1 MPKERLKQMAKNAP
15 TSHDDD
21 ISELIRDVSK
31 GRYQLPDFQRDWTWD
46 DDRIKGIIASL
57 TMAYPMG
64 AVMCLENGGDF
75 KLKRRCFAG
84 VEIDAETV
92 EPDKLVLDGQQR
104 LTSLY
109 LSLCCKKPVH
119 TKNARGDERR
129 LFYYADIRAC
139 LDDGVDRVDAIV
151 SVPANRIVTQNIGRD
166 ILLDISTREKEIE
179 QMMFPLNIA
188 FDASERQSWY
198 KGIVRMYGFDS
209 PEESL
214 FNEFQHEVLDTIES
228 YRVPVITLSKATPRE
243 AVCRVF
249 ENVNTGGVPLTVF
262 ELVTAS
268 FAMDGFRL
276 RDDWEKRFR
285 RIKEDQRVVT
295 DILDK
300 LDATTFLTAVTLY
313 ASFMAKQDGKGFVG
327 CKKKDV
333 LALDLDSYKLYADTV
348 QEGFVLAAE
357 FLIVNEHIFRAR
369 DLPYSTQLIPLA
381 CAFAHAKSSGLANK
395 QTTKDALHRWLWCG
409 ILGEMYGGAN
419 ETRYANDMEDLAA
432 AIDGSSSQMRT
443 VNAAYFQTLRLLG
456 LQTRNSAAYKGIMAL
471 IYRKNCR
478 DFISGQPTNAFEVM
492 AKRPDIH
499 HIFPEAY
506 CIKMGLDRTRWNS
519 IVNKTPLLPS
529 TNRTIGG
536 KAPSEYFQ
544 RICRECP
551 NASREEL
558 ASRIESHLVEF
569 DSFINNDFDTY
580 FTARARALLDLIED
594 AMGKPV
600 SDRASDEVVAKFGAS
615 LE

>member
-1 MPKERLKQMAKNAP
+1 MAKNAP

-119 TKNARGDERR
+119 TKNVRGDARR

-139 LDDGVDRVDAIV
+139 LDDSVDRVGAIV

-209 PEESL
+209 LEESL

-228 YRVPVITLSKATPRE
+228 YRLPVITLSKATPRE

-276 RDDWEKRFR
+276 RDDWEQRFR
-285 RIKEDQRVVT
+285 CIKEDQRVVT

-529 TNRTIGG
+529 TNRVIGG

>member
-119 TKNARGDERR
+119 TKNVRGDERH
-129 LFYYADIRAC
+129 LFCYADIRAC

-228 YRVPVITLSKATPRE
+228 YRLPVITLSKATPRE

-276 RDDWEKRFR
+276 RDDWEQRFQ

-313 ASFMAKQDGKGFVG
+313 ASFVAKRDGKGFVS

-348 QEGFVLAAE
+348 QEGFVLAAG
-357 FLIVNEHIFRAR
+357 FLIANEHIFRAR

-381 CAFAHAKSSGLANK
+381 CAFAHAKSSGFANK
-395 QTTKDALHRWLWCG
+395 QTTKDVLHRWLWCG

>member
-1 MPKERLKQMAKNAP
+1 MAKNAP

-21 ISELIRDVSK
+21 ISELIRDASK

-119 TKNARGDERR
+119 TKNVRGDARR

-139 LDDGVDRVDAIV
+139 LDDSVDRVDAIV

-209 PEESL
+209 LEESL

-228 YRVPVITLSKATPRE
+228 YRLPVITLSKATPRE

-276 RDDWEKRFR
+276 RDDWEQRFR
-285 RIKEDQRVVT
+285 CIKEDQRVVT

-529 TNRTIGG
+529 TNRVIGG

>member
-1 MPKERLKQMAKNAP
+1 MAKNAP

-21 ISELIRDVSK
+21 ISEMIRDVSK

-119 TKNARGDERR
+119 TRNVRGDERR

-139 LDDGVDRVDAIV
+139 LDDGVDRIDAIV

-228 YRVPVITLSKATPRE
+228 YRLPVITLSKATPRE

-249 ENVNTGGVPLTVF
+249 ENVNTGGMPLTVF

-276 RDDWEKRFR
+276 RDEWEKRFR
-285 RIKEDQRVVT
+285 HIKEDQRVVT

-313 ASFMAKQDGKGFVG
+313 ASFMAKQDGKGFVS

-333 LALDLDSYKLYADTV
+333 LALDLDSYKLYADKV

-381 CAFAHAKSSGLANK
+381 CAFAHAKNSVLANK
-395 QTTKDALHRWLWCG
+395 QTTKDVLHR
-409 ILGEMYGGAN
+409 
-419 ETRYANDMEDLAA
+419 
-432 AIDGSSSQMRT
+432 
-443 VNAAYFQTLRLLG
+443 
-456 LQTRNSAAYKGIMAL
+456 
-471 IYRKNCR
+471 
-478 DFISGQPTNAFEVM
+478 
-492 AKRPDIH
+492 
-499 HIFPEAY
+499 
-506 CIKMGLDRTRWNS
+506 
-519 IVNKTPLLPS
+519 
-529 TNRTIGG
+529 
-536 KAPSEYFQ
+536 
-544 RICRECP
+544 
-551 NASREEL
+551 
-558 ASRIESHLVEF
+558 
-569 DSFINNDFDTY
+569 
-580 FTARARALLDLIED
+580 
-594 AMGKPV
+594 
-600 SDRASDEVVAKFGAS
+600 
-615 LE
+615 

>member
-1 MPKERLKQMAKNAP
+1 MAKNAP

-119 TKNARGDERR
+119 TKNVRGDERR
-129 LFYYADIRAC
+129 LFYYADIRAY

-188 FDASERQSWY
+188 FDASERQFWY

-228 YRVPVITLSKATPRE
+228 YRLPVITLSKATPRE

-276 RDDWEKRFR
+276 RDDWEQRFQH
-285 RIKEDQRVVT
+285 IKEDQRVVT

-313 ASFMAKQDGKGFVG
+313 ASFMTKQDGKGFVS

-333 LALDLDSYKLYADTV
+333 LALGLDSYKLYADTV

-381 CAFAHAKSSGLANK
+381 CSFAHAKNFGLANK
-395 QTTKDALHRWLWCG
+395 QTTKDVLHRWLWCG

-432 AIDGSSSQMRT
+432 AIDGSDSQMRT
-443 VNAAYFQTLRLLG
+443 VNAAYFQTPRLLG

>member
-1 MPKERLKQMAKNAP
+1 MAKNAP

-119 TKNARGDERR
+119 TKNVRGDERH

-228 YRVPVITLSKATPRE
+228 YRLHVEQSDAKGS
-243 AVCRVF
+243 RVQ
-249 ENVNTGGVPLTVF
+249 
-262 ELVTAS
+262 
-268 FAMDGFRL
+268 GFRERQHWRGAAHRIRASNSLL
-276 RDDWEKRFR
+276 RDGW
-285 RIKEDQRVVT
+285 
-295 DILDK
+295 L
-300 LDATTFLTAVTLY
+300 
-313 ASFMAKQDGKGFVG
+313 S
-327 CKKKDV
+327 
-333 LALDLDSYKLYADTV
+333 LA
-348 QEGFVLAAE
+348 
-357 FLIVNEHIFRAR
+357 R
-369 DLPYSTQLIPLA
+369 
-381 CAFAHAKSSGLANK
+381 
-395 QTTKDALHRWLWCG
+395 
-409 ILGEMYGGAN
+409 
-419 ETRYANDMEDLAA
+419 
-432 AIDGSSSQMRT
+432 
-443 VNAAYFQTLRLLG
+443 
-456 LQTRNSAAYKGIMAL
+456 
-471 IYRKNCR
+471 
-478 DFISGQPTNAFEVM
+478 
-492 AKRPDIH
+492 
-499 HIFPEAY
+499 
-506 CIKMGLDRTRWNS
+506 
-519 IVNKTPLLPS
+519 
-529 TNRTIGG
+529 
-536 KAPSEYFQ
+536 
-544 RICRECP
+544 
-551 NASREEL
+551 
-558 ASRIESHLVEF
+558 
-569 DSFINNDFDTY
+569 
-580 FTARARALLDLIED
+580 
-594 AMGKPV
+594 
-600 SDRASDEVVAKFGAS
+600 
-615 LE
+615 

>member
-1 MPKERLKQMAKNAP
+1 M
-15 TSHDDD
+15 TS
-21 ISELIRDVSK
+21 
-31 GRYQLPDFQRDWTWD
+31 P
-46 DDRIKGIIASL
+46 DRIKGIIASL

-139 LDDGVDRVDAIV
+139 LDGGVDRVDAIV

-166 ILLDISTREKEIE
+166 ILLDISTQEKEIE

-228 YRVPVITLSKATPRE
+228 YRLPVITLSKATPRE

-249 ENVNTGGVPLTVF
+249 ENVNTGGVPPTVF

-333 LALDLDSYKLYADTV
+333 LALDLDSYKLYADAV

-381 CAFAHAKSSGLANK
+381 CAFAHAKNSGLANK
-395 QTTKDALHRWLWCG
+395 QTTKDVLHRWLWCG

-432 AIDGSSSQMRT
+432 AIGGSSSQVRT
-443 VNAAYFQTLRLLG
+443 VNAAYFQTPRLLG

>member
-1 MPKERLKQMAKNAP
+1 MAKNAP

-119 TKNARGDERR
+119 TKNVRGDARR

-139 LDDGVDRVDAIV
+139 LDDSVDRVDAIV

-209 PEESL
+209 LEESL

-228 YRVPVITLSKATPRE
+228 YRLPVITLSKATPRE

-276 RDDWEKRFR
+276 RDDWEQRFR
-285 RIKEDQRVVT
+285 CIKEDQRVVT

-471 IYRKNCR
+471 SYRKNCR

-529 TNRTIGG
+529 TNRVIGG

>member
-1 MPKERLKQMAKNAP
+1 MAKNAP

-109 LSLCCKKPVH
+109 RSLCCKKPVH
-119 TKNARGDERR
+119 TKNVRGDARR

-139 LDDGVDRVDAIV
+139 LDDSVDRVDAIV

-166 ILLDISTREKEIE
+166 ILLDISPREKEIE

-209 PEESL
+209 LEESL

-228 YRVPVITLSKATPRE
+228 YRLPVITLSKATPRE

-276 RDDWEKRFR
+276 RDDWEQRFR
-285 RIKEDQRVVT
+285 CIKEDQRVVT

-529 TNRTIGG
+529 TNRVIGG

>member
-1 MPKERLKQMAKNAP
+1 
-15 TSHDDD
+15 
-21 ISELIRDVSK
+21 
-31 GRYQLPDFQRDWTWD
+31 
-46 DDRIKGIIASL
+46 
-57 TMAYPMG
+57 MG

-119 TKNARGDERR
+119 TKNVRGDERR
-129 LFYYADIRAC
+129 LFYYADIRAY

-188 FDASERQSWY
+188 FDASERQFWY

-228 YRVPVITLSKATPRE
+228 YRLPVITLSKATPRE

-276 RDDWEKRFR
+276 RDDWEQRFQH
-285 RIKEDQRVVT
+285 IKEDQRVVT

-313 ASFMAKQDGKGFVG
+313 ASFMTKQDGKGFVS

-333 LALDLDSYKLYADTV
+333 LALGLDSYKLYADTV

-381 CAFAHAKSSGLANK
+381 CSFAHAKNSGLANK
-395 QTTKDALHRWLWCG
+395 QTTKDVLHRWLWCG

-419 ETRYANDMEDLAA
+419 ETRYANDMDDLAA
-432 AIDGSSSQMRT
+432 AIDGSGSQMRT
-443 VNAAYFQTLRLLG
+443 VNAAYFQTPRLLG

>member
-1 MPKERLKQMAKNAP
+1 
-15 TSHDDD
+15 
-21 ISELIRDVSK
+21 
-31 GRYQLPDFQRDWTWD
+31 
-46 DDRIKGIIASL
+46 
-57 TMAYPMG
+57 MAYPMG

-139 LDDGVDRVDAIV
+139 LDGGVDRVDAIV

-166 ILLDISTREKEIE
+166 ILLDISTQEKEIE

-228 YRVPVITLSKATPRE
+228 YRLPVITLSKATPRE

-249 ENVNTGGVPLTVF
+249 ENVNTGGVPPTVF

-333 LALDLDSYKLYADTV
+333 LALDLDSYKLYADAV

-381 CAFAHAKSSGLANK
+381 CAFAHAKNSGLANK
-395 QTTKDALHRWLWCG
+395 QTTKDVLHRWLWCG

-432 AIDGSSSQMRT
+432 AIGGSSSQVRT
-443 VNAAYFQTLRLLG
+443 VNAAYFQTPRLLG

>member
-84 VEIDAETV
+84 AEIDAETV

-139 LDDGVDRVDAIV
+139 LDDGVDCVDAIV
-151 SVPANRIVTQNIGRD
+151 SVPANRIVTRNIGRD

-228 YRVPVITLSKATPRE
+228 YRLPVITLSKATPRE

-285 RIKEDQRVVT
+285 HIKEDQRVVT

-313 ASFMAKQDGKGFVG
+313 ASFMEKQDGKGFVG

-369 DLPYSTQLIPLA
+369 DLPYSTQLVPLA

-432 AIDGSSSQMRT
+432 AIDGSGSQMRT
-443 VNAAYFQTLRLLG
+443 VNAAYFQTPRLLG

-478 DFISGQPTNAFEVM
+478 DFISGQSTNAFEVM
-492 AKRPDIH
+492 AKHSPH
-499 HIFPEAY
+499 
-506 CIKMGLDRTRWNS
+506 L
-519 IVNKTPLLPS
+519 
-529 TNRTIGG
+529 
-536 KAPSEYFQ
+536 
-544 RICRECP
+544 
-551 NASREEL
+551 SRSVL
-558 ASRIESHLVEF
+558 HKNGARQGAMEF
-569 DSFINNDFDTY
+569 HC
-580 FTARARALLDLIED
+580 
-594 AMGKPV
+594 K
-600 SDRASDEVVAKFGAS
+600 
-615 LE
+615 

>member
-1 MPKERLKQMAKNAP
+1 MAKNAP

-119 TKNARGDERR
+119 TKNVRGDARR

-139 LDDGVDRVDAIV
+139 LDDSVDRVDAIV

-209 PEESL
+209 LEESL

-228 YRVPVITLSKATPRE
+228 YRLPVITLSKATPRE

-276 RDDWEKRFR
+276 RDDWEQRFR
-285 RIKEDQRVVT
+285 CIKEDQRVVT

-506 CIKMGLDRTRWNS
+506 CIKMGLDRTRWDS

-529 TNRTIGG
+529 TNRVIGG

>member
-1 MPKERLKQMAKNAP
+1 MAKNAP

-119 TKNARGDERR
+119 TKNVRGDERR
-129 LFYYADIRAC
+129 LFYYADIWAY

-188 FDASERQSWY
+188 FDASERQFWY

-228 YRVPVITLSKATPRE
+228 YRLPVITLSKATPRE

-276 RDDWEKRFR
+276 RDDWEQRFQH
-285 RIKEDQRVVT
+285 IKEDQRVVT

-313 ASFMAKQDGKGFVG
+313 ASFMTKQDGKGFVS

-333 LALDLDSYKLYADTV
+333 LALGLDSYKLYADTV

-381 CAFAHAKSSGLANK
+381 CSFAHAKNSGLANK
-395 QTTKDALHRWLWCG
+395 QTTKDVLHRWLWCG

-432 AIDGSSSQMRT
+432 AIDGSGSQMRT
-443 VNAAYFQTLRLLG
+443 VNAAYFQTPRLLG

-569 DSFINNDFDTY
+569 DSFRNHDFDTY
-580 FTARARALLDLIED
+580 FPARARALLDLIED